1 MMNMKKRILSA
12 LLVCAMLTASFVS
25 CSDSKTNA
33 DETTGTA
40 SAEPSV
46 SEVEETEPEETEPE
60 FLPDELPADLDFGGE
75 TVNIF
80 CWNSWDPGELFVEE
94 DNGDLAVSAVFNR
107 NLTVEDRLNVKLVF
121 DERERNSAA
130 YGSALKD
137 AVHQQNSSG
146 DAAYDLVSCYGMR
159 VASLA
164 VEGQL
169 TNLCDTQYID
179 LTKPWYYESAVE
191 AGTLLKNHSY
201 LFAGDISF
209 NALARMSGVF
219 FNRGLITDYNLEDP
233 YTLVLEGKW
242 TIDKLSEMINGLF
255 VDVNNDAKQD
265 NDDYYGLMIAGDQMQ
280 TLYYGTGSHF
290 IEHDANGSPV
300 LSEDISSERTLS
312 ILEKYLSVFE
322 KQDAYKNPIGD
333 DPTIFDT
340 GRTLFYIYPLGHVSD
355 PSLRESEVDYGF
367 IPQPKVEEADE
378 NYHASVTNAVSLFA
392 IPLVVKS
399 LDVSSAVAECM
410 SSEGH
415 RQVTPVI
422 FEQAYKVKYNQD
434 DSQRQSVIF
443 DMLRENAVFDL
454 GKIFADTFG
463 GFSNG
468 VIGDTIW
475 NGNNTYASSLKGRM
489 KALTKSMEK
498 LTKNLNLEP

>member
-1 MMNMKKRILSA
+1 MMNTKKRMLST
-12 LLVCAMLTASFVS
+12 LLICAMLTASFAS
-25 CSDSKTNA
+25 CSESKTNT
-33 DETTGTA
+33 DETSNTG
-40 SAEPSV
+40 SAEPGV
-46 SEVEETEPEETEPE
+46 SEVVETEAETEPE
-60 FLPDELPADLDFGGE
+60 FLPDELPADLDFEGE

-80 CWNSWDPGELFVEE
+80 CWDSWDPGELFVEE
-94 DNGDLAVSAVFNR
+94 DNGEIAVSAVFNR

-137 AVHQQNSSG
+137 AVSNQNASG
-146 DAAYDLVSCYGMR
+146 DAAYDMVSCYGMR

-164 VEGQL
+164 VEGAL
-169 TNLCDTQYID
+169 TNLYDTPYID
-179 LTKPWYYESAVE
+179 LEKPWYYESATE
-191 AGTLLKNHSY
+191 AGTLLKDHAY

-209 NALARMSGVF
+209 NALARMSGVY
-219 FNRGLITDYNLEDP
+219 FNRGTITDYNLEDP
-233 YTLVLEGKW
+233 YTLVLEGTW
-242 TIDKLSEMINGLF
+242 TIDKMSEMITGLYL
-255 VDVNNDAKQD
+255 DVNSDGKQSD
-265 NDDYYGLMIAGDQMQ
+265 GDQYGLMIAGDQMQ

-290 IEHDANGSPV
+290 IEHDENGSPI
-300 LSEDISSERTLS
+300 LSEDVSSERTLT
-312 ILEKYLSVFE
+312 ILEKYLSLFE
-322 KQDAYKNPIGD
+322 KQDAYKNPSGD

-367 IPQPKVEEADE
+367 IPQPKVEESDE

-399 LDVSSAVAECM
+399 LDLSSAVAECM

-434 DSQRQSVIF
+434 ESQRQSVIF

-454 GKIFADTFG
+454 GKIFADTFA

-475 NGNNTYASSLKGRM
+475 SGNNTYSSRLKGFTRSFN
-489 KALTKSMEK
+489 KSIEK

>member
-1 MMNMKKRILSA
+1 MMNTKKRMLST
-12 LLVCAMLTASFVS
+12 LLICAMLTASFAS
-25 CSDSKTNA
+25 CSESKTNT
-33 DETTGTA
+33 DETTSTG
-40 SAEPSV
+40 SAEPGV
-46 SEVEETEPEETEPE
+46 SEVVETEAETEPE
-60 FLPDELPADLDFGGE
+60 FLPDELPADIDFEGE

-80 CWNSWDPGELFVEE
+80 CWDSWDPGELFVEE
-94 DNGDLAVSAVFNR
+94 DNGEIAVSAVFNR
-107 NLTVEDRLNVKLVF
+107 NLTVEERLNVKLVF

-137 AVHQQNSSG
+137 AVSNQNASG
-146 DAAYDLVSCYGMR
+146 DAAYDMVSCYGMR

-164 VEGQL
+164 VEGAL
-169 TNLCDTQYID
+169 TNLYDTPYID
-179 LTKPWYYESAVE
+179 LEKPWYYESATE
-191 AGTLLKNHSY
+191 AGTLLKDHAY

-209 NALARMSGVF
+209 NALARMSGVY
-219 FNRGLITDYNLEDP
+219 FNRGTITDYNLEDP
-233 YTLVLEGKW
+233 YTLVLEGTW
-242 TIDKLSEMINGLF
+242 TIDKMSEMITGLYL
-255 VDVNNDAKQD
+255 DVNSDGKQSD
-265 NDDYYGLMIAGDQMQ
+265 GDQYGLMIAGDQMQ

-290 IEHDANGSPV
+290 IEHDENGSPI
-300 LSEDISSERTLS
+300 LSEDVSSERTLT
-312 ILEKYLSVFE
+312 ILEKYLSLFE

-367 IPQPKVEEADE
+367 IPQPKVEESDE

-399 LDVSSAVAECM
+399 LDLSSAVAECM

-434 DSQRQSVIF
+434 ESQRQSVIF

-454 GKIFADTFG
+454 GKIFADTFA

-475 NGNNTYASSLKGRM
+475 SGNNTYSSRLKGFTRSFN
-489 KALTKSMEK
+489 KSIEK